1 MSVSG
6 AFLYL
11 GDVCGGFFECVCI
24 YLGDFCLCFGGI
36 SVYFQEI
43 HIYLGLFLSLRGS
56 ISLHFGASIL
66 TSTQFAVFQP
76 HFTTIQTHLGGS
88 LQLGV
93 PFHTFGIL
101 FMAPRSHFLYTFGS
115 LFHIFGS
122 FFYILCPFSY
132 IFGSFFPYFESIFL
146 YFRVPFLYFHT
157 PFYTSVPLF

>member
-1 MSVSG
+1 MPLFWG
-6 AFLYL
+6 Y
-11 GDVCGGFFECVCI
+11 
-24 YLGDFCLCFGGI
+24 FCLFSGNPYLFRAVPVI
-36 SVYFQEI
+36 SGVNFSPFWCI
-43 HIYLGLFLSLRGS
+43 H
-56 ISLHFGASIL
+56 
-66 TSTQFAVFQP
+66 P
-76 HFTTIQTHLGGS
+76 HFDSICCIPATLHHYPNPSGGS

-101 FMAPRSHFLYTFGS
+101 FMAPRSHFLHVFGSLLYTFGS